1 MCLLIHSPPS
11 GMEPGSWNSQIGA
24 LGAGDSAGAWNL
36 PRAQVASDLQAMLEA
51 PDSVDQGAFG
61 FCGIAAFLRFWSQRR
76 PGAVARFARA
86 VYEHG
91 SAAFGSYHVSPRL
104 SLRRYDYMAAYATGR
119 TRCPPGQW
127 MLMGAIQ
134 DSISPAGFDG
144 SVDASWTAFLSL
156 HEGANPHQIATLLRD
171 TGMYAQVDTRVDW
184 EAVVMPRLPFAPDPW
199 RPSLADAEALAPGPA
214 CDVIL
219 DINDG
224 FLPGASPAPKGIVGD
239 LERDQPNHFVAL
251 VSPLAVSGETIRG
264 RIWTWAGVRD
274 LELPA
279 AQFMSSYYGA
289 IVGVV
294 APAGA

>member
-1 MCLLIHSPPS
+1 
-11 GMEPGSWNSQIGA
+11 
-24 LGAGDSAGAWNL
+24 
-36 PRAQVASDLQAMLEA
+36 
-51 PDSVDQGAFG
+51 
-61 FCGIAAFLRFWSQRR
+61 
-76 PGAVARFARA
+76 VARFARA
-86 VYEHG
+86 VHEHG

-134 DSISPAGFDG
+134 DSVSPAGFDA

-171 TGMYAQVDTRVDW
+171 TGMYARVDW

-214 CDVIL
+214 GDVIL

-251 VSPLAVSGETIRG
+251 VSPRYPDPARGPPDDGRRDRPRRTVLVRHALEARPASQQRAAAQVEVRG
-264 RIWTWAGVRD
+264 RLT
-274 LELPA
+274 
-279 AQFMSSYYGA
+279 
-289 IVGVV
+289 
-294 APAGA
+294 